1 MKKLLKKMKKTLIAT
16 VMSIG
21 GLTTSSFGTNGSG
34 IQEPSPVI
42 PIALYGPP
50 SDTVI
55 YSKPILVLR
64 IISALIIFLIGLGI
78 LLNKKIS
85 KKAKIIITII
95 FIIILILLMIFI
107 PNIVIN
113 FMKGT

>member
-21 GLTTSSFGTNGSG
+21 GLTTSSFGTNGPG
-34 IQEPSPVI
+34 IPPPVT
-42 PIALYGPP
+42 PLYGPP
-50 SDTVI
+50 SD
-55 YSKPILVLR
+55 PIIAPNVFLFFR

-113 FMKGT
+113 FMKGTWYD